1 MTLGVFTDRRLLVVV
16 THFDVSYT
24 NMMEDQVLSPDVVR
38 EQVDE
43 AVKAATEG
51 NVSLMKD
58 DVVLVS
64 GMWAF
69 AARKL
74 LYTHDNDPKLMH
86 KAREYLMDFGIN
98 PSTVTSAQDLARQ
111 LEEAS
116 GITSVEQ
123 R

>member
-16 THFDVSYT
+16 THFDASYT
-24 NMMEDQVLSPDVVR
+24 NMIDDQVLS
-38 EQVDE
+38 QDE
-43 AVKAATEG
+43 AREEVYKAVQTATKG
-51 NVSLMKD
+51 NVSMTKD

-74 LYTHDNDPKLMH
+74 LYTCDDDPNLMRT
-86 KAREYLMDFGIN
+86 AREYLMDFGIN
-98 PSTVTSAQDLARQ
+98 PSTATSAQDLARQ

>member
-1 MTLGVFTDRRLLVVV
+1 MNLGVFTDRRLLVVV

-24 NMMEDQVLSPDVVR
+24 QEMEDQVLSPDVVR
-38 EQVDE
+38 EEVYKV
-43 AVKAATEG
+43 VKAATEG
-51 NVSLMKD
+51 NFSLTKD

-74 LYTHDNDPKLMH
+74 LYTHDDDPNLMR
-86 KAREYLMDFGIN
+86 KVRMYLVDFGKN
-98 PSTVTSAQDLARQ
+98 PSTGTSAQDLARQ